1 MRHDSG
7 NLLILDAHRLRCI
20 DEAQH
25 LGRDLPAAAAVDIM
39 VEALA
44 APDRR

>member
-1 MRHDSG
+1 LMRRDSG
-7 NLLILDAHRLRCI
+7 NLLILDALLRCI

-25 LGRDLPAAAAVDIM
+25 LGRDLPAAAAVDFM